1 MERPRRGRGVA
12 ATLSEG
18 RFRRRPRRAGRP
30 LPFAQ
35 ARTRVVDH
43 LNEIAFEK
51 LGLDPEKDAF
61 IGDTGGHRKVVD
73 TGYFSM
79 MRRAQIVVT
88 CNPANWDGDFRL
100 FEALSSGALVF
111 TDELHTPAPYPLV
124 DGVHLVVYDN
134 DDKADLHRKLQWRAD
149 VPDRRTSRR
158 RGVAATRPRRRA
170 RFEDA
175 APPRDPRARAG
186 IIWNGPRRPR
196 ASPRTASRT
205 CCGTTAP
212 CPEWTTSSGPSRTSG
227 RATPRTTTAGAPG
240 RRCARSPSRRRA
252 CPFARRRTTSST
264 RTRFRRIPEGR
275 C

>member
-1 MERPRRGRGVA
+1 VERPRRGRGVA
-12 ATLSEG
+12 AALSEG
-18 RFRRRPRRAGRP
+18 RFRRRRVAPETP

-134 DDKADLHRKLQWRAD
+134 DDKADLHRKLQYYLERPEEAA
-149 VPDRRTSRR
+149 R
-158 RGVAATRPRRRA
+158 VAANGLAHVLRHHRAVSRVDYILRSVADKWARHPEDDNGRSPRPPLRKKP
-170 RFEDA
+170 FTET
-175 APPRDPRARAG
+175 G
-186 IIWNGPRRPR
+186 MSIR
-196 ASPRTASRT
+196 ASTDHELHANAFP
-205 CCGTTAP
+205 P
-212 CPEWTTSSGPSRTSG
+212 D
-227 RATPRTTTAGAPG
+227 PG
-240 RRCARSPSRRRA
+240 RPLL
-252 CPFARRRTTSST
+252 
-264 RTRFRRIPEGR
+264 G
-275 C
+275 